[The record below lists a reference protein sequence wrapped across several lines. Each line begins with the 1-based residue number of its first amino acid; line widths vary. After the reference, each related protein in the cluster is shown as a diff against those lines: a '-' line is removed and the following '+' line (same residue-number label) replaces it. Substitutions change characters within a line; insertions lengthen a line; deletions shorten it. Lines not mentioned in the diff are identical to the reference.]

1 MKIKVRIT
9 GDGKAIVG
17 RFKKF
22 EKSFL
27 AQTRIAGKESN
38 KELRRAIRVSMEE
51 GEWPR
56 NEEDYL
62 KWKSL
67 YGYATRPLFRTR
79 FLYNSVSHE
88 LRLKKDGMVGQVGWN
103 EGARYP
109 GDLKGKVWRGRVP
122 KTRRKAQATASG
134 PHGPRK
140 TSFDTNYLAQVAYW
154 NEHGEGGVYKVER
167 VARRV
172 RNGRVRNRQKYR
184 SRYYD
189 KKFCVQ
195 YGRIA
200 RPFVERAFNESDM
213 IPGVNFQLALDKT
226 IASMFGG
233 VKGFRKARAAGS
245 EIPF

>member
-1 MKIKVRIT
+1 MKIKVSIS
-9 GDGKAIVG
+9 GDGKAIAA
-17 RFKKF
+17 RLRKF

-38 KELRRAIRVSMEE
+38 RELSRSIRTSMDE
-51 GEWPR
+51 GGWPQ
-56 NEEDYL
+56 NDPDYL

-67 YGYATRPLFRTR
+67 YGYATRPLFRTS
-79 FLYNSVSHE
+79 FLHNSVSHE
-88 LRLKKDGMVGQVGWN
+88 LKMVKDGLKGQIGWH

-109 GDLKGKVWRGRVP
+109 GDLKGKVWRGRIP
-122 KTRRKAQATASG
+122 KTRRKPLAPASG

-154 NEHGEGGVYKVER
+154 NEHGEGGVYKLER

-172 RNGRVRNRQKYR
+172 RNGRVRNRQKFR

-189 KKFCVQ
+189 KKVCVQ
-195 YGRIA
+195 FGRIA
-200 RPFVERAFNESDM
+200 RPFVAKAFEESDVV
-213 IPGVNFQLALDKT
+213 PGVNFQLALEKT

-233 VKGFRKARAAGS
+233 VKGFRKARSAGS